1 VPKILG
7 GARSCVR
14 FEVQTQKNYKEEFF
28 MPLRP
33 LVLPPVKYLIAS
45 SLFTASSLSHF
56 LFLSYLFV
64 LVLVSLLPVLTLDLH
79 GMNFISFF
87 SPLFIQG
94 GGQDDAVRCWG
105 SWGLWG
111 ATRVCGYYEL
121 LEARLR

>member
-7 GARSCVR
+7 GARSYVR

-64 LVLVSLLPVLTLDLH
+64 LVLVSLLPYL
-79 GMNFISFF
+79 
-87 SPLFIQG
+87 
-94 GGQDDAVRCWG
+94 
-105 SWGLWG
+105 LWTST
-111 ATRVCGYYEL
+111 A
-121 LEARLR
+121 